1 MLFLTNQNAH
11 HSEECEKNVDKM
23 SSSYITIGVRLSVFQ
38 FISRL
43 LPEARRRE
51 FVATFLLPC
60 NMTLKRWR
68 HVEGRCKWK
77 RGRLREALFCL
88 IVNLPRTCGL
98 QSISNANSLSGLDS
112 WWIVLHGASFSAGY
126 DDGVN
131 LSCILLKSNLY
142 ICLSTWR
149 PVQWVKRA

>member
-11 HSEECEKNVDKM
+11 HSEECLKSIDM
-23 SSSYITIGVRLSVFQ
+23 ISASYITKEIRLSVFQ
-38 FISRL
+38 FIRRL
-43 LPEARRRE
+43 SPEARRPE
-51 FVATFLLPC
+51 FVATFLVPC
-60 NMTLKRWR
+60 NMTLKWWR
-68 HVEGRCKWK
+68 HVESRCKWK
-77 RGRLREALFCL
+77 RGRLRDALFCL

-112 WWIVLHGASFSAGY
+112 WWILLLGASFSASY
-126 DDGVN
+126 DDGLN

-149 PVQWVKRA
+149 PAQWVKRA